1 MVGPSTT
8 QVLAF
13 FNLFAGIMLTLS
25 ILLFV
30 GGFIMYLVRLGT
42 WPTYREQAVEIMKY
56 GVATLFVLIVVLGVQ
71 QFLMRHLLVAVS
83 IGALILIYLVIW
95 AFATAAQAPPP
106 PPRPQGRNG
115 GGGGG

>member
-1 MVGPSTT
+1 MVVPTTT

-13 FNLFAGIMLTLS
+13 FNLFTGMMLTIS

-30 GGFIMYLVRLGT
+30 GGFIVYLVRLGT
-42 WPTYREQAVEIMKY
+42 WPTYRDQAIELMKY
-56 GVATLFVLIVVLGVQ
+56 GVVTLFVLIVVLGAQ

-83 IGALILIYLVIW
+83 IGALVLIYFVVW
-95 AFATAAQAPPP
+95 AFATAAKQPPAPAP
-106 PPRPQGRNG
+106 GRG